1 MAFIILSISLTNATI
16 FLFSYIFKH
25 DTIISFFTKVN
36 STKSKKRK
44 KYIDPHKHFQ
54 KLLAQKLLNICPK
67 SKLPILAQKFFFRLL
82 TLVPNFP
89 QWALNPFKIK
99 GLGKTLTWKAMQY
112 FHNNLY
118 GVPSENTTKIKVYKK
133 CLK

>member
-1 MAFIILSISLTNATI
+1 
-16 FLFSYIFKH
+16 
-25 DTIISFFTKVN
+25 
-36 STKSKKRK
+36 
-44 KYIDPHKHFQ
+44 
-54 KLLAQKLLNICPK
+54 
-67 SKLPILAQKFFFRLL
+67 
-82 TLVPNFP
+82 VPNFP

-133 CLK
+133 KSKIKLRNAIYKIYNITVV